1 MSDNQIKERGPG
13 PFMMS
18 IYIILFLIIAAYLFF
33 GVFSP
38 WYYGKSARV
47 MATKTMHAQT
57 IKYIK
62 SEYNKCKTGESKF
75 MSNSQ
80 DCPATAIKAVTG
92 AIERMV
98 DKNPYDTSKK
108 AVREFNNNKDDKDV
122 GFISLSASGSSVVIR
137 SCISKPCYD
146 EKNRLQDSIEVQ

>member
-1 MSDNQIKERGPG
+1 MTEENQIKERGPG

-57 IKYIK
+57 IKYISGEIK
-62 SEYNKCKTGESKF
+62 KCKLGESTF
-75 MSNSQ
+75 MSGDQN
-80 DCPATAIKAVTG
+80 CPPSAIKVIDGAVNT
-92 AIERMV
+92 IT
-98 DKNPYDTSKK
+98 DKNPYKNSFN
-108 AVREFNNNKDDKDV
+108 AVSSNSSYV
-122 GFISLSASGSSVVIR
+122 LGQISLSSSDSTLLIK
-137 SCISKPCYD
+137 SCFDEPCSK
-146 EKNRLQDSIEVQ
+146 EKNRLQDSIEIK